1 MHRPWVESTSARR
14 CANFSL
20 VSGRAGRFW
29 PVLLCVL
36 VACRASESRPRHLVV
51 ISVDTLRLDR
61 LGAYGSPLGLTPAI
75 DGVAATSVRFT
86 AAYAPAPFTLAS
98 MAAFMT
104 GRYPEEIGVVAN
116 DTMLP
121 ADVTTLAG
129 WLTTRGWRSGAV
141 VSNPALHGR
150 TGIKAGFRYYDATFP
165 QREAGRLPER
175 IAADTTTTALAMLE
189 KLAADRT
196 APVFLWVHFQDPHG
210 PYNPPDDLRER
221 HLVAEQRAPD
231 GTRRLSHSDS
241 DRGLG
246 TIPRYQFQPEHDD
259 VAYYR
264 AGYDGEIE
272 YMDRELGRLLAA
284 LPLHLA
290 PAETVVVFTADHG
303 EGLGEDDYWFAHGE
317 YLSEPLVHV
326 PLLVRVPGRRASVR
340 DDVVSLVD
348 VFPSL
353 ARLLGV
359 DVPPGI
365 RGRDLFA
372 PGAAAAQGFAYLA
385 TLRES
390 TVPRFG
396 FVRRG
401 ARYVVSLESGA
412 AIDGVKLVGDG
423 NGADDRAAL
432 AAELKAFRRSLGSGV
447 QPVEQMLSAQEREHL
462 RALGYLE

>member
-1 MHRPWVESTSARR
+1 
-14 CANFSL
+14 
-20 VSGRAGRFW
+20 
-29 PVLLCVL
+29 
-36 VACRASESRPRHLVV
+36 V

-61 LGAYGSPLGLTPAI
+61 LGAYGSPFGLTPAI

-116 DTMLP
+116 DTVVP
-121 ADVTTLAG
+121 PNVTTLAG
-129 WLTTRGWRSGAV
+129 WLKARGWRTGAV
-141 VSNPALHGR
+141 VSNVALHAR
-150 TGIKAGFRYYDATFP
+150 SGISSGFYYYDATFP
-165 QREAGRLPER
+165 QREAVRRLPER
-175 IAADTTTTALAMLE
+175 TATDTTTVALAML
-189 KLAADRT
+189 KRLAAQPS

-210 PYNPPDDLRER
+210 PYIPPDDFRER
-221 HLVAEQRAPD
+221 HLAAEQRAPD
-231 GTRRLSHSDS
+231 GARRLAASDS
-241 DRGLG
+241 DRGFG
-246 TIPRYQFQPEHDD
+246 AIPHYQFQPGHDD

-264 AGYDGEIE
+264 AGYDGEVA
-272 YMDRELGRLLAA
+272 YMDRELGRLLAE
-284 LPLHLA
+284 LPLHLP

-317 YLSEPLVHV
+317 YLSPPLVHV
-326 PLLVRVPGRRASVR
+326 PLLVRIPGRRASVR

-359 DVPPGI
+359 DVPPDV

-385 TLRES
+385 SLRES

-401 ARYVVSLESGA
+401 VRYVVSLESGA
-412 AIDGVKLVGDG
+412 AMNGLTPARDGSGP
-423 NGADDRAAL
+423 DDRAAL
-432 AAELKAFRRSLGSGV
+432 SAELNAFRRSLGSGLP
-447 QPVEQMLSAQEREHL
+447 PVEQMLSAPEREGL

>member
-1 MHRPWVESTSARR
+1 
-14 CANFSL
+14 
-20 VSGRAGRFW
+20 
-29 PVLLCVL
+29 
-36 VACRASESRPRHLVV
+36 
-51 ISVDTLRLDR
+51 
-61 LGAYGSPLGLTPAI
+61 
-75 DGVAATSVRFT
+75 
-86 AAYAPAPFTLAS
+86 
-98 MAAFMT
+98 
-104 GRYPEEIGVVAN
+104 
-116 DTMLP
+116 
-121 ADVTTLAG
+121 
-129 WLTTRGWRSGAV
+129 
-141 VSNPALHGR
+141 VSNLALHGR

-165 QREAGRLPER
+165 QREALRRLPER
-175 IAADTTTTALAMLE
+175 IAADTTTAALAMLE

-196 APVFLWVHFQDPHG
+196 VPVFLWVHFQDPHG

-221 HLVAEQRAPD
+221 HLAAEQRAPD
-231 GTRRLSHSDS
+231 GARRLSPSDS

-246 TIPRYQFQPEHDD
+246 TIPHYQLQEGHDD

-264 AGYDGEIE
+264 AGYDGEVE

-284 LPLHLA
+284 LPLHLP
-290 PAETVVVFTADHG
+290 PAETIVVFTADHG

-326 PLLVRVPGRRASVR
+326 PLLVRIPGRRASVR

-401 ARYVVSLESGA
+401 VRYVVSRENGA
-412 AIDGVKLVGDG
+412 AMDGLTPVRDDSGP
-423 NGADDRAAL
+423 DDRAAL
-432 AAELKAFRRSLGSGV
+432 SAELNAFRRSLGSGLP
-447 QPVEQMLSAQEREHL
+447 PVEQILSSPEREGL